1 MLLSMTG
8 FGEAH
13 GQGDGLAVAVEVRS
27 INSRFLKLVVRT
39 SDGYASLEPL
49 IEGLVRKG
57 IRRGTIQVNVRAERS
72 HSPDDYKINVGVLG
86 RYRAQID
93 ALQQQWKVS
102 DPVSLNTLLVL
113 PGVIDEMGAIVH
125 SAADDWPLVSQTVD
139 EALANLARMRA
150 EEGRAMT
157 TNLRANLA
165 TIATALDEIHKRVP
179 LVIEVY
185 RTKIEERVKKMLS
198 GLEVEPADVLRE
210 VGVMAE
216 RADVSEEIVRLRS
229 HLDQFQATMDA
240 EESAGRK
247 LEFLTQEMFREVNTI
262 GSKAGDLEIARHVIE
277 MKAAIERIREMIQN
291 VE

>member
-1 MLLSMTG
+1 MTG